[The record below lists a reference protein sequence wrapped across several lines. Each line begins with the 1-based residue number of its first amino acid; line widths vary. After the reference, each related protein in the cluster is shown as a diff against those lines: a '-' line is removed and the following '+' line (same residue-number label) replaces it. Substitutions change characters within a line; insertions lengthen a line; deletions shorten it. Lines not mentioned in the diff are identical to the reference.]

1 MHTGYPP
8 MADSPIRV
16 MCVDDHRLMRE
27 GIALIIGLDPTLT
40 VVAEASTGEE
50 AVTHFVEQ
58 RPDVTLMDL
67 QLPGMNGLQAI
78 NAIRRIQADARIIV
92 LTMYAGDTSLYH
104 ALQAGARGYLL
115 KDAVPEDLIRTI
127 HEVHA
132 GKKAIPPHVEAML
145 AEHDTRPLLT
155 AREIE
160 VLESLAKGLR
170 NKEIGKSLRITEETV
185 RAHIRSIFAKLS
197 VHDRTA
203 ALAEALRRGI
213 VRVEFVSPDDPP
225 R

>member
-1 MHTGYPP
+1 MS
-8 MADSPIRV
+8 DSPIRV

-27 GIALIIGLDPTLT
+27 GIALIIGLDPSLT

-78 NAIRRIQADARIIV
+78 NAIRRIQSDARIIV

-115 KDAVPEDLIRTI
+115 KDAVPQDLIRTI

-160 VLESLAKGLR
+160 VLERLAKGMR
-170 NKEIGKSLRITEETV
+170 NKEI
-185 RAHIRSIFAKLS
+185 
-197 VHDRTA
+197 
-203 ALAEALRRGI
+203 
-213 VRVEFVSPDDPP
+213 
-225 R
+225 

>member
-1 MHTGYPP
+1 

-27 GIALIIGLDPTLT
+27 GIVLIIGLDPTLA

-50 AVTHFVEQ
+50 AVARFVEF

-78 NAIRRIQADARIIV
+78 NAIRRIQPDARIIV
-92 LTMYAGDTSLYH
+92 LTMYAGDTSIYQ
-104 ALQAGARGYLL
+104 ALQAGAKGYLL
-115 KDAVPEDLIRTI
+115 KDAVPQDLIRTI
-127 HEVHA
+127 HDVHI
-132 GKKAIPPHVEAML
+132 GKRAVPPHLEAML
-145 AEHDTRPLLT
+145 TEHDARPLLT
-155 AREIE
+155 PREVE
-160 VLESLAKGLR
+160 VLELLAKGMR
-170 NKEIGKSLRITEETV
+170 NKEIGKALDIAEETV
-185 RAHIRSIFAKLS
+185 RAHIRSIFVKLQ

-213 VRVEFVSPDDPP
+213 VRVGPDAQDSLTQ
-225 R
+225 